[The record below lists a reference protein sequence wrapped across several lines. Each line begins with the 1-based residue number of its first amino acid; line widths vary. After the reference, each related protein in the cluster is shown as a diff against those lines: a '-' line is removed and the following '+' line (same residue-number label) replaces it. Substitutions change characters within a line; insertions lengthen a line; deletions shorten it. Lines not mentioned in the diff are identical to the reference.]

1 MNKAD
6 LIALTAE
13 RTGLTKKDTERVINA
28 ALEAISAAMAEGDKV
43 QLSGFGAFDVK
54 DREARVGRNPH
65 TKEAI
70 EIPAT
75 KVPVFKP
82 SKALR
87 DLVAKEN

>member
-1 MNKAD
+1 MNKTE

-13 RTGLTKKDTERVINA
+13 QTGMTKKDTERCINA
-28 ALEAISAAMAEGDKV
+28 AIDAITASLAKGEKV
-43 QLSGFGAFDVK
+43 QLSGFGTFEIK
-54 DREARVGRNPH
+54 ERESRLGRNPR

-75 KVPVFKP
+75 RVPQFKA

-87 DLVAKEN
+87 DCVAK